1 MGTGKDRQEADDS
14 SGSRT
19 KDVPTQIK
27 DPDLVKQRRRQIVD
41 ASVQLF
47 IKNGFHKTTTRQI
60 ARFSGFSIG
69 SLYEY
74 VTSKEDVLYLVCD
87 AIHSEVEIS
96 VGKILAGVTPGR
108 KTLAQVIRE
117 FFLVC
122 DLMSDHILLM
132 YQVTQF
138 LPLQWK
144 KKVLENEIRITGI
157 FVDVLTKINTT
168 ADFPKLDRKTI
179 DLIAHNISILGQS
192 WAFRRWYYTRHY
204 SIDEFIDFQT
214 KTIFGMLET

>member
-1 MGTGKDRQEADDS
+1 VGNPDGRQLTDGS
-14 SGSRT
+14 SDGRT

-60 ARFSGFSIG
+60 ARASGFSIG

-74 VTSKEDVLYLVCD
+74 VASKEDVLYLVCES
-87 AIHSEVEIS
+87 IHSEVEVS
-96 VGKILAGVTPGR
+96 VGKILTSVTSGR
-108 KTLAQVIRE
+108 KALSQVIRE

-138 LPLQWK
+138 LPVQWK

-157 FVDVLTKINTT
+157 FVDVLTRINTS
-168 ADFPKLDRKTI
+168 ADFPKQDDKTI
-179 DLIAHNISILGQS
+179 DLVAHNISVLGQS

-204 SIDEFIDFQT
+204 SIDEFIALQT
-214 KTIFGMLET
+214 KTIFGMLES

>member
-1 MGTGKDRQEADDS
+1 VGRGEDKKEADKASD
-14 SGSRT
+14 GRT
-19 KDVPTQIK
+19 KDVLTQIK

-47 IKNGFHKTTTRQI
+47 ISNGFHKTTTRQI
-60 ARFSGFSIG
+60 ARASGFSIG

-87 AIHSEVEIS
+87 AIHSEVEVS
-96 VGKILAGVTPGR
+96 VGKILTSVTPGR
-108 KTLAQVIRE
+108 KTLAHVIRK

-138 LPLQWK
+138 LPVQWK

-157 FVDVLTKINTT
+157 FVDVLTKINSTS
-168 ADFPKLDRKTI
+168 DLPKLDEKTI
-179 DLIAHNISILGQS
+179 DLVAQNISVLGQS

-204 SIDEFIDFQT
+204 SLDEFIDFQT
-214 KTIFGMLET
+214 KTIFGMLGN